1 MKLINIGFGNLISAE
16 RIISIVSPESAP
28 IKRMVQDVREKGLL
42 IDASFGRSTKSV
54 IVMDSGNVV
63 LSALPPETLAAV
75 SEIKLNREMAMKMND
90 KGRLFVI
97 SGPSGAGKSTV
108 VFKAIEGRDDMC
120 FSTSVTTRKPRP
132 NEVDGREYFFV
143 DLDRFREMVEN
154 DELLEHAEYVA
165 NSYGTPRKYVEDKL
179 ESGLNVLLDIEVQG
193 ARQIKAKKPDAVFVF
208 IIPPSM
214 EELRRRLV
222 ARGTDSERAIE
233 ARLIRARQEYA
244 EADFYDY
251 IIVNDDAERAAKELS
266 AIITAERCKA
276 ENRINFL
283 KEA

>member
-1 MKLINIGFGNLISAE
+1 
-16 RIISIVSPESAP
+16 
-28 IKRMVQDVREKGLL
+28 
-42 IDASFGRSTKSV
+42 
-54 IVMDSGNVV
+54 
-63 LSALPPETLAAV
+63 
-75 SEIKLNREMAMKMND
+75 MND
-90 KGRLFVI
+90 KGRLIVI

-108 VFKAIEGRDDMC
+108 VFKAIEGRSDMC

-143 DLDRFREMVEN
+143 DLDRFKEMVDN

-179 ESGLNVLLDIEVQG
+179 ESGMNVLLDIEVQG
-193 ARQIKAKKPDAVFVF
+193 ARQIREKKPDAVLIF

-214 EELRRRLV
+214 EELQRRLV

-251 IIVNDDAERAAKELS
+251 IIVNDDVDKAAKELS
-266 AIITAERCKA
+266 AVITAERCKA
-276 ENRINFL
+276 ENRMHFL
-283 KEA
+283 KEV